1 MDIGR
6 RSSALVKWLYIF
18 LENTLHTKKNDEMIL
33 GHMVVA
39 TVKSYSKMKNLEKE
53 IYNHFAET

>member
-1 MDIGR
+1 MIVHLFR
-6 RSSALVKWLYIF
+6 K
-18 LENTLHTKKNDEMIL
+18 HTAHKKTNDEMIL